1 MSASAASWSSRLAF
15 RNDTYVPP
23 TVLEAFWTF
32 VALYHRIAE
41 VSVPAPEQSTMMYQ
55 RILVP
60 LDGSALSETALR
72 AALPIASRQSAS
84 IEIVHVHELRDI
96 VGLAPVFDA
105 RLDAEVAKSMRSA
118 LRSLAERSSA
128 ESGVPVEAVF
138 LEGDILSRLI
148 EYADRSNPDLVVMNT
163 HGRSGLSRFWLGS
176 VTDAIVRK
184 LCIPILV
191 TRTAASDDQSQLED
205 STASTSTSASKSED
219 TEGGRRDVH
228 RALNAQSAPMFP
240 RVLVPLDGSS
250 SAEAVFP
257 SISALVMPDEATL
270 ALFSVVSVPVVTGP
284 GLDIGVSTPSPYLAD
299 IANAEADA
307 LNYLEDVA
315 ESLRAIGIQATTH
328 VVVHSNPATAILNFA
343 ADSFFASGNLVD
355 LIALAPHERT
365 MGDRLLLGSV
375 TDKVLRGATAPV
387 LLHHD
392 AFDAASSQPQQPS
405 LETPHRHPAARV

>member
-1 MSASAASWSSRLAF
+1 
-15 RNDTYVPP
+15 
-23 TVLEAFWTF
+23 
-32 VALYHRIAE
+32 
-41 VSVPAPEQSTMMYQ
+41 MMYQ

-72 AALPIASRQSAS
+72 VALPLASRQGAS

-96 VGLAPVFDA
+96 VGLAPVFDG
-105 RLDAEVAKSMRSA
+105 RLDAAVAESMRSA

-138 LEGDILSRLI
+138 LEGDVLSRLI

-184 LCIPILV
+184 LYIPILV
-191 TRTAASDDQSQLED
+191 TRTVASDDQSQLED
-205 STASTSTSASKSED
+205 SAASTSKSASKSED
-219 TEGGRRDVH
+219 TEGGRRDVY
-228 RALNAQSAPMFP
+228 RVPSAQSAPMFP

-250 SAEAVFP
+250 SAETVFP

-270 ALFSVVSVPVVTGP
+270 ALFRVVSVPVLTDP
-284 GLDIGVSTPSPYLAD
+284 GLLGMFTPSPYVAD

-343 ADSFFASGNLVD
+343 ADSPFASGNLVD
-355 LIALAPHERT
+355 LIALAPHERS
-365 MGDRLLLGSV
+365 MGERLLLGSV
-375 TDKVLRGATAPV
+375 TDKVLRGATTPV

-392 AFDAASSQPQQPS
+392 AFDAASSQPQQS
-405 LETPHRHPAARV
+405 SFGNASPASCGARVG